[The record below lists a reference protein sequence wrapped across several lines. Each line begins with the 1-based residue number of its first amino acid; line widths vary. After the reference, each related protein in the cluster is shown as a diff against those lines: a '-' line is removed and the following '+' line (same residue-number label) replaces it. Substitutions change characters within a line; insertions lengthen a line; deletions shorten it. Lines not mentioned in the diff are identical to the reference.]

1 MKVLQINCVYGKGS
15 TGTLTRDLHRM
26 LPTEGIESRVIYGRG
41 EKTEDFGADRMGGEL
56 YGKANALRSRLTGIP
71 YGGCEWITRRIIA
84 ELRKEKPDVVHLQ
97 CINGNFVNI
106 YRLASFLK
114 QEKIPTVLTLHA
126 EFMYTANCSH
136 AYDCEKWKTGCG
148 GCPDPKKANH
158 AWFADRTAESWRRM
172 KEAFSGFE
180 ELTAVAVSPWQA
192 ERARKSPILEDAEI
206 RVILNGVDTEVFC
219 PEAGKRNREGT
230 VNVLY
235 VTPAFDQRVGHVKG
249 GEFIAPL
256 ARRLGQRARIL
267 VVGPGEG
274 RELPENVKLLGPV
287 WDQKKLARL
296 YAEAD
301 VTLLTSRRETFSM
314 VAAESLCCGTPVV
327 GFRAGGPESI
337 ALKEYSRFCEPGDLD
352 ALAEAIPET
361 GELDPREIGEA
372 AATIYRKERM
382 FQEYLEVYRKVR
394 SISHESF

>member
-26 LPTEGIESRVIYGRG
+26 LTAEGIESHVIYGRG
-41 EKTEDFGADRMGGEL
+41 EKSHESGVYLAGGEL
-56 YGKANALRSRLTGIP
+56 YGKANALRARLSGMS
-71 YGGCEWITRRIIA
+71 YGGCEWNTLRICSRI
-84 ELRKEKPDVVHLQ
+84 RQEKPDVVHLQ

-114 QEKIPTVLTLHA
+114 KEKIPTVLTLHA

-136 AYDCEKWKTGCG
+136 AYECEKWKTGCG

-158 AWFADRTAESWRRM
+158 AWFADRTAESWKRM

-180 ELTAVAVSPWQA
+180 ELTAAAVSPWQA
-192 ERARKSPILEDAEI
+192 ERARKSPILGDAEI
-206 RVILNGVDTEVFC
+206 RVIQNGVDTRVFH
-219 PEAGKRNREGT
+219 PGAGKKNRKGT
-230 VNVLY
+230 KIVLY
-235 VTPAFDQRVGHVKG
+235 VTPAFDQRTGHVKG

-256 ARRLGQRARIL
+256 AKRLGGKARIL

-274 RELPENVKLLGPV
+274 KGLPENVNCIGSV
-287 WDQKKLARL
+287 WDPEKLARL
-296 YAEAD
+296 YTEAD

-337 ALKEYSRFCEPGDLD
+337 ALAEYSRFCEPGDVD
-352 ALAEAIPET
+352 GLAKAILEA
-361 GELDPREIGEA
+361 GEYDPREIGEA
-372 AATIYRKERM
+372 AARQYQKERM

-394 SISHESF
+394 RN